1 MDDYPVENWT
11 PPENFWDDPVARE
24 IKWTP
29 CSTDINEEPARVL
42 VNRGSSRV
50 EFRAT
55 RYQLIGWGCGMP
67 FFFTPLLLSGLFGLG
82 CFWLS
87 PEDSLFT
94 KLLMTGLGLVFVPV
108 SSFILY
114 WSIRKALF
122 LRKPIFF
129 DLNEGYFITKDKE
142 SDSVRRKQ
150 WRKFHKRFGDIPLAP
165 PRLDQPGA
173 HHGAIDQ
180 IHAIQ
185 VLDNPIG
192 SRFRKGLELNV
203 VLASGNRINLLHH
216 QDKPHLR
223 ETSKILA
230 DFLGVPLWDDSQRGN
245 WKFVP
250 NITLDDMWHADEL
263 PDIKE
268 LPSMGSWVWT
278 PKGT

>member
-11 PPENFWDDPVARE
+11 PPEKFWDDSVARE

-67 FFFTPLLLSGLFGLG
+67 FFFTPLLLSGLYGLG

-87 PEDSLFT
+87 PEDSLFE
-94 KLLMTGLGLVFVPV
+94 KLSMTGLGLVFVPV
-108 SSFILY
+108 SSVILY
-114 WSIRKALF
+114 WSIRKALS
-122 LRKPIFF
+122 LRKSIYF

-142 SDSVRRKQ
+142 SDWVRRKQ
-150 WRKFHKRFGDIPLAP
+150 WRKFHKRFRDIPLAP

-173 HHGAIDQ
+173 HRGAIDQ
-180 IHAIQ
+180 IYAIQ
-185 VLDNPIG
+185 VLDNPFG

-203 VLASGNRINLLHH
+203 VFASGNRINLLHH
-216 QDKPHLR
+216 RNKPHLR
-223 ETSKILA
+223 KTSNILA
-230 DFLGVPLWDDSQRGN
+230 DFLGVPLWDDSRRGN
-245 WKFVP
+245 WEFVA
-250 NITLDDMWHADEL
+250 NFTLFSLWHADKL

-268 LPSMGSWVWT
+268 LPSMGSWVWS
-278 PKGT
+278 PRGT